1 MNRRTRMLL
10 TMNNGFHHKF
20 NVDLLYLSRSKG
32 VRGLIGVQD
41 TAEKAILGLRNYMR
55 NSKERLLIAA
65 STIGEDEDRETPNE
79 YKKRKKNER
88 KTQVTQKQLHGQFTR
103 KTIGKAS
110 EEWWR
115 WLRKEWL
122 KRTCEVLIMTTQKQA
137 IRTNNRALVNYRV
150 FAIRTR
156 VAEKCPPANCSNPVK
171 GSWGLRKLVS
181 SGPQQQKFTVNSVC
195 FMIR

>member
-1 MNRRTRMLL
+1 MEIKLKSRNLFKAIKTWVVSVVSYSEAFLGWSRLQLEEIDRRTRMLL

-65 STIGEDEDRETPNE
+65 STIGEDEDRGTPNE

-115 WLRKEWL
+115 WLRKE
-122 KRTCEVLIMTTQKQA
+122 
-137 IRTNNRALVNYRV
+137 
-150 FAIRTR
+150 
-156 VAEKCPPANCSNPVK
+156 
-171 GSWGLRKLVS
+171 
-181 SGPQQQKFTVNSVC
+181 
-195 FMIR
+195 